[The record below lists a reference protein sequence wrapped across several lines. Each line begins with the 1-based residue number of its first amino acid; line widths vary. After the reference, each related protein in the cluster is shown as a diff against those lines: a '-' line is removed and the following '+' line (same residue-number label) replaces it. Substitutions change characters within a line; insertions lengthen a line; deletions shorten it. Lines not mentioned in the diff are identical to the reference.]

1 MIEARFAARRPALEA
16 AVRAANLELA
26 RAIEQSDGD
35 SPQVQAAVDHFHM
48 AMGILQKETLGPR
61 PLKCGPS
68 SHPSRPICSTRVSS
82 PPSRP
87 AKTSVGVDTASD
99 LPARAAVGDRAA
111 FSALMRETKGPLFRF
126 VRRYVG
132 DEQEAHDLLQDTY
145 AAAWVRI
152 RRYDPGRPFEAWIRT
167 IALNKCRDWSRR
179 RFVRRLIRG
188 GVDLSSPEAMAVPDG
203 SEPADERMEAGARLA
218 RLNAELDRLPS
229 QLKGASVSHGD
240 RRPQSGRGGG
250 NSRHLGQGRRNQ
262 ARSGPP

>member
-1 MIEARFAARRPALEA
+1 M
-16 AVRAANLELA
+16 
-26 RAIEQSDGD
+26 
-35 SPQVQAAVDHFHM
+35 
-48 AMGILQKETLGPR
+48 
-61 PLKCGPS
+61 
-68 SHPSRPICSTRVSS
+68 SS

-229 QLKGASVSHGD
+229 QLKAPLFLTAIEGRSQGEAAEILGISVKAVETGS
-240 RRPQSGRGGG
+240 
-250 NSRHLGQGRRNQ
+250 LGP
-262 ARSGPP
+262 AVSCPTP